1 MGKPEES
8 FLEYKQAEL
17 SKFAVALRGR
27 NLLLVHG
34 TTDRRVNIQHSMQL
48 MKSLT
53 GSAVQYRTQVR
64 YFPIEEID
72 HETLNITFS
81 LFLLTQLYPDSGSL
95 ETWDQLV
102 RMHFYRTMEDF
113 FAKCFQVE
121 EEEDEDDILPITKVI
136 KGRVRQSQ
144 QQQNQN
150 QNSNSNN

>member
-53 GSAVQYRTQVR
+53 GSAVQYRTQVS
-64 YFPIEEID
+64 F
-72 HETLNITFS
+72 
-81 LFLLTQLYPDSGSL
+81 
-95 ETWDQLV
+95 
-102 RMHFYRTMEDF
+102 
-113 FAKCFQVE
+113 
-121 EEEDEDDILPITKVI
+121 
-136 KGRVRQSQ
+136 
-144 QQQNQN
+144 
-150 QNSNSNN
+150 